1 MYIEI
6 TKEAFKRLIAIDTK
20 CDKVES
26 KELCVKYHYI
36 SPYGVQ
42 LLQIDN
48 FIGGYDDWIRQGG
61 GVSCTSQY
69 YIQDIN
75 A

>member
-6 TKEAFKRLIAIDTK
+6 TKEVFKRLIDIDTK
-20 CDKVES
+20 CDRVES
-26 KELCVKYHYI
+26 REFCVKYYYI
-36 SPYGVQ
+36 SPYGVV

-48 FIGGYDDWIRQGG
+48 FI
-61 GVSCTSQY
+61 SCTSQY

-75 A
+75 G

>member
-1 MYIEI
+1 MHIEI
-6 TKEAFKRLIAIDTK
+6 TKEAFKRLIDIDTK
-20 CDKVES
+20 CDRVENS
-26 KELCVKYHYI
+26 ELCVKYHYT

-48 FIGGYDDWIRQGG
+48 FL
-61 GVSCTSQY
+61 SCTSQY

>member
-6 TKEAFKRLIAIDTK
+6 NKEAFKRLIAIDTK
-20 CDKVES
+20 CDNMES
-26 KELCVKYHYI
+26 KELCIEYHFT

-48 FIGGYDDWIRQGG
+48 FL
-61 GVSCTSQY
+61 SCTSQY

>member
-1 MYIEI
+1 MYTEI
-6 TKEAFKRLIAIDTK
+6 TKEVFKRLIAIDTK
-20 CDKVES
+20 CDKVENR
-26 KELCVKYHYI
+26 EHCVKYHYT

-48 FIGGYDDWIRQGG
+48 FL
-61 GVSCTSQY
+61 SCTSQY